1 MKIVVRIDAIGFG
14 SLRIPVIPTGQSL
27 VGLSENTQ
35 GYEITLHVT
44 GTDQAGANVS
54 KVLANRSDGL
64 PPPIHMCDGLAAN
77 KVSTEVIVANCL
89 DHGRRKFFDIRTSFT
104 E

>member
-1 MKIVVRIDAIGFG
+1 MKVLNHLKNRENPPLKKTQTTVIISR
-14 SLRIPVIPTGQSL
+14 SL
-27 VGLSENTQ
+27 

-64 PPPIHMCDGLAAN
+64 PPPIHMCDGLDAN
-77 KVSTEVIVANCL
+77 KVSTEVVVANCL
-89 DHGRRKFFDIRTSFT
+89 DQGRRKFFDIRTSFT